1 MFRSLQFRMPS
12 QSIEVKNLFH
22 LRPPLS
28 LLPCRQRFLHRLHH
42 CPPFL
47 SLVVRSHFA
56 PVTLQ
61 VASVVLEI
69 AEEEAVLEEDRIVS
83 DVAFRNLCQHFRP
96 DRGVIS
102 LVGFLATWLKPDRH
116 SKALHRCLPWC
127 SPQNVREKIRIGSRF
142 I

>member
-1 MFRSLQFRMPS
+1 M
-12 QSIEVKNLFH
+12 KNLFH
-22 LRPPLS
+22 LRPPLARFS
-28 LLPCRQRFLHRLHH
+28 CRWRFLHRLHH

-47 SLVVRSHFA
+47 SLGVRSHFA

-69 AEEEAVLEEDRIVS
+69 AEEDAVLEVDGIVS

-102 LVGFLATWLKPDRH
+102 LVGVLTTWLEPDRH
-116 SKALHRCLPWC
+116 SKAHHRCLPWF
-127 SPQNVREKIRIGSRF
+127 SP
-142 I
+142 